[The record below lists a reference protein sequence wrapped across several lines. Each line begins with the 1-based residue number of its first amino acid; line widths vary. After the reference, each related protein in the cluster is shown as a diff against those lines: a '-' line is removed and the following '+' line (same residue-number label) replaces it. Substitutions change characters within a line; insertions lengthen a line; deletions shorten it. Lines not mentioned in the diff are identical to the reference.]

1 MVPPPC
7 RSTRLIRE
15 RCTLLRTDQK
25 LEREDVVIATDVSG
39 DLIRNT
45 ELLAVAVFT
54 FATAWISQR
63 TKKTTEE
70 IKKTNDKI
78 HVIVNS
84 GKTKAMED
92 TQMSRL
98 ANLTMAKLLLKD
110 HPDDPNFIELVRQ
123 SQEFYDRI
131 TYELNINKQEGM
143 IAAEISREV

>member
-1 MVPPPC
+1 M
-7 RSTRLIRE
+7 
-15 RCTLLRTDQK
+15 
-25 LEREDVVIATDVSG
+25 IATDVSG